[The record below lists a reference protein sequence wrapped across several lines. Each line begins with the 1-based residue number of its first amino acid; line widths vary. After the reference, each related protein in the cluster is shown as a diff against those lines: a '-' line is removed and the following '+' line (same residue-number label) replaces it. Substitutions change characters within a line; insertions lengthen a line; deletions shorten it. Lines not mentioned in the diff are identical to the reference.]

1 MYKESKTLFLLT
13 ETPLHAGSGD
23 DLGVVDLPIQRERHT
38 QYPKIEASSLKG
50 ALRQAFEAQ
59 CSEDPTNDPTIAA
72 LFGPEDADN
81 NGHAGAMAFTDARI
95 LLFPVKSVKGV
106 FAWITCPAV
115 LERLKSDLSLTK
127 TTDFPEIPL
136 ENKVPKGSKL
146 IVKNQGNNQGMAKGN
161 IVLEEYTFVVE
172 EDEKCTVMATWLSDH
187 LIDSATDYRKSKIKI
202 DLAVL
207 SNDDFCDFVQLSTE
221 VITRIKIDN
230 KTGTVEDGALFTEE
244 YLPSE
249 SVMYS
254 VIFAA
259 AQFFDIGKAKN
270 DIEFLKKLVF
280 KEAAQTMNSFSATLT
295 GETKINNIFQLGGNT
310 TLGKGIL
317 RAKLI

>member
-1 MYKESKTLFLLT
+1 
-13 ETPLHAGSGD
+13 
-23 DLGVVDLPIQRERHT
+23 
-38 QYPKIEASSLKG
+38 
-50 ALRQAFEAQ
+50 
-59 CSEDPTNDPTIAA
+59 
-72 LFGPEDADN
+72 
-81 NGHAGAMAFTDARI
+81 
-95 LLFPVKSVKGV
+95 VKGV